1 MPRMILVNLP
11 VADLQRAIAFYESVG
26 AEQNKQF
33 TDGSCSMMSF
43 SFEINVML
51 MTRERFRTFTT
62 KEIADARTS
71 AQALLCITADSR
83 EAVDQ
88 MVEDAAAAGAVI
100 DPSPVDDYGWMY
112 GRSFEDPDGHL
123 WGVNWMDVEAATK
136 AMASQN
142 ETASA

>member
-1 MPRMILVNLP
+1 MIFVNLP
-11 VADLQRAIAFYESVG
+11 VTDLERSIAFYGSVG
-26 AEQNKQF
+26 AVQNKQF

-51 MTRERFRTFTT
+51 MTHERFRSFTT

-71 AQALLCITADSR
+71 AQALLNLSADSR
-83 EAVDQ
+83 DAVDQ

-112 GRSFEDPDGHL
+112 GRSFEDPDGHM
-123 WGVNWMDVEAATK
+123 WGIFWMDVEAATK
-136 AMASQN
+136 AMAQQ
-142 ETASA
+142 AADA

>member
-1 MPRMILVNLP
+1 MPRMIFVNLP
-11 VADLQRAIAFYESVG
+11 VTDLERSIAFYGSVG
-26 AEQNKQF
+26 AVQNKQF

-51 MTRERFRTFTT
+51 MTHERFRSFTT

-71 AQALLCITADSR
+71 AQALLNLSADSR
-83 EAVDQ
+83 DAVDQ

-112 GRSFEDPDGHL
+112 GRSFEDPDGHM
-123 WGVNWMDVEAATK
+123 WGIFWMDVEAATK
-136 AMASQN
+136 AMAQQ
-142 ETASA
+142 AADA